1 MTKSENN
8 NIKSRHNDFNPL
20 VLLLLLF
27 ILLPTIIISCKPQN
41 NIIKENITI
50 EIYPYEVDNEIKAS
64 AEPELNQS
72 GDLVKY
78 KRRFD
83 YLILNIP
90 EFHSDQM
97 FEERIRLF
105 NLYPDTLKMKKLIL
119 EKYLNDKNFSLY
131 FEQTY
136 QAIKKPKLKNKIS
149 FTSDE
154 LMEVASKFF
163 LCDNVNPDT
172 TIQSRVCVA
181 LNGVTELNWGKD
193 VTLIAAF
200 CYEAIYNDFSK
211 DKSKISE
218 EWGIEMKNATEYYRT
233 NITTLENYLEDVK
246 QDLFKRM
253 RNNNLLKEELLT
265 YHELNKNNLAF
276 KITR

>member
-1 MTKSENN
+1 MTKSEINN
-8 NIKSRHNDFNPL
+8 MKSKHNDFNR
-20 VLLLLLF
+20 LLERLIPF
-27 ILLPTIIISCKPQN
+27 ILLLTIFISCKTQK

-50 EIYPYEVDNEIKAS
+50 KIYPYEADNEIKAS
-64 AEPELNQS
+64 AMPELNLT

-78 KRRFD
+78 RRRFE

-90 EFHSDQM
+90 EFHSAQM

-105 NLYPDTLKMKKLIL
+105 NLYPDTLKMKELIL
-119 EKYLNDKNFSLY
+119 EKYLNDEKFSLY

-136 QAIKKPKLKNKIS
+136 KAIKKPKLKNKIS

-163 LCDNVNPDT
+163 LCDKVNPDT
-172 TIQSRVCVA
+172 TIQSRVCVG
-181 LNGVTELNWGKD
+181 LNGVSELKWEKD

-200 CYEAIYNDFSK
+200 CYEAIFNDFSK

-218 EWGIEMKNATEYYRT
+218 EWDIEKKNAAEYFKA
-233 NITTLENYLEDVK
+233 NITSLENYLEDVK
-246 QDLFKRM
+246 QDLYKRM
-253 RNNNLLKEELLT
+253 RINNLLKEELLT
-265 YHELNKNNLAF
+265 YYELNKNNLAF
-276 KITR
+276 KITQ